1 MSDGF
6 GIVTPVASPML
17 DRVSREE
24 RLGRDQARQQRR
36 KQLDRPKPEEDVTPD
51 DAVDQDPI
59 PSTHVDLR
67 I

>member
-24 RLGRDQARQQRR
+24 RLGRDQARQQRG
-36 KQLDRPKPEEDVTPD
+36 KKPDKAKPD
-51 DAVDQDPI
+51 DGETDIADENPV

>member
-1 MSDGF
+1 MTDGF
-6 GIVTPVASPML
+6 GIITPVVSPML

-36 KQLDRPKPEEDVTPD
+36 KQSDGTKPDEDGTPD
-51 DAVDQDPI
+51 DAVDQNPV

-67 I
+67 V